1 MNKSVH
7 KHAKQTRK
15 VCLQMTISRC
25 PGTVV
30 KGASGVAGTQTLT
43 SGGGLG
49 GLGGSTNNTVAGAVD
64 QRGAQVSC
72 DWRRAGHVT
81 PVLTCDWSRCP
92 APSAT
97 RGTATDGAGFRTA
110 ARATPANAPAIR
122 GGKGGLLH
130 FNVRMYYI

>member
-30 KGASGVAGTQTLT
+30 KGASGVAGTQTLV
-43 SGGGLG
+43 SGGGLGGLG

-72 DWRRAGHVT
+72 GWWRRVT
-81 PVLTCDWSRCP
+81 
-92 APSAT
+92 
-97 RGTATDGAGFRTA
+97 
-110 ARATPANAPAIR
+110 
-122 GGKGGLLH
+122 
-130 FNVRMYYI
+130 